1 MLPERQLAGLNA
13 NLTMK
18 ILIAEDHALVRWG
31 LSTLLA
37 GRPEH
42 SVVAETSE
50 GLQVEALVREH
61 QPDLVLLDLALPDC
75 SGLEVA
81 TRLRRSHPAVKILI
95 LTGSGHPSSIAQAF
109 SVGVDG
115 YLLKHEDSLELLAA
129 LAALEAGHKYVS
141 PVLAASGA
149 GEVAVR
155 KKKDLLEEQWELTPR
170 EQQILRMIAQ
180 GHSNREIADAL
191 NISVF
196 TSRKHRQNLMHKLGL
211 HNSAEITAYAIR
223 CGFQENPKT
232 VP

>member
-1 MLPERQLAGLNA
+1 MR
-13 NLTMK
+13 

-50 GLQVEALVREH
+50 GLLVEKLVAEH
-61 QPDLVLLDLALPDC
+61 APDLVLLDLALPDC

-81 TRLRRSHPAVKILI
+81 TRLRRSFPALKILI
-95 LTGSGHPSSIAQAF
+95 LTGSGHPSSISQAF

-115 YLLKHEDSLELLAA
+115 YLLKHENSSELLTA
-129 LAALEAGHKYVS
+129 LATLEAGQKYMS

-149 GEVAVR
+149 GQAMTR
-155 KKKDLLEEQWELTPR
+155 KKSLIEEQWELTPR
-170 EQQILRMIAQ
+170 EQQILRMIAE
-180 GHSNREIADAL
+180 GYSNREIAGAL

-223 CGFQENPKT
+223 CGFQETPSQ
-232 VP
+232 PS